1 MFNASKNSNDSEDED
16 EDELLV
22 HMPDTSILFQRY
34 LKSGRMINIYD
45 WFKSFAV
52 VLKAQKQHKKPS
64 RKPSCNG
71 NSSIPRTPCI
81 PQMPLCYDC
90 SNKKQQQNVDGDE
103 EGEAPQNEER
113 KEAEE
118 ELESWRLE
126 VQAQFIHAL
135 HKLDYVRFVKHTG
148 RKRDHVQCTV
158 LDAPMSDDV

>member
-1 MFNASKNSNDSEDED
+1 MFNASKNSNDSEDKD

-22 HMPDTSILFQRY
+22 HMPDTSILFQQY
-34 LKSGRMINIYD
+34 LKSRRMINIYD
-45 WFKSFAV
+45 WFESFAV

-71 NSSIPRTPCI
+71 NSSVPRTPCM
-81 PQMPLCYDC
+81 PQMPLCYDH

-113 KEAEE
+113 KKAEE

-126 VQAQFIHAL
+126 AGGPGSVHPCITQTQLRQVRQAHWKKAGSCAM
-135 HKLDYVRFVKHTG
+135 H
-148 RKRDHVQCTV
+148 CT
-158 LDAPMSDDV
+158 